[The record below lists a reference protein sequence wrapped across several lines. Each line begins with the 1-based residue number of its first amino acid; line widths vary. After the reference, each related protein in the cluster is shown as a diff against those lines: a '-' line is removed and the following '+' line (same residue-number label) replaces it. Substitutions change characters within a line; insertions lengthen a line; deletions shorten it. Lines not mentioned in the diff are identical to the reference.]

1 MDLTRFEEKLNKVDG
16 NVYVIEERVQLKEG
30 VYNGELK
37 HDNISPTTLAIYTG
51 PRLTGERIQSY
62 TISTPSLTPWKRVI
76 KVFADVP
83 EVYISYETDG
93 DTVEAEDINRLQEAT
108 TRTQAAVNEE
118 AERASGAE
126 RGLKESLDAESQRA
140 KDTEVELAD
149 RINEER
155 GRAQTAERALRSD
168 LTSEVE
174 RATSAETALSK
185 RLSDET
191 VRAQAAEGV
200 LTENLA
206 AEVARA
212 EGAEQVLTNALAAE
226 EVRAEAAEKVLTD
239 HLATEVLRAKAA
251 EKANADGLATESTRA
266 KGAEKTLTDNLATE
280 TARAK
285 AAEKANGDAIAAER
299 SRATAA
305 EQGLNTDLSSHKA
318 NTSNPH
324 KVTKAQVGLGNVTN
338 ESKTTMFTSP
348 KFTGIPTAP
357 SASAETNTDQIA
369 TAKFVQEAIGR
380 GIAAS
385 DALIF
390 KGTLGEG
397 GTITALPTTY
407 RTGWTYRVISSGR
420 YAGAVCEP
428 GDLITA
434 LIGRSGSGNLDTD
447 WTVSQTNI
455 DGAVVS
461 TRKINA
467 GNGLTGGGDLA
478 YDRTFHVGAGNGI
491 AVAADSIAVKP
502 NTTGTAGSVGKI
514 VVDGNGVGAALG
526 TTSTTAFRG
535 DQGKTAYDHSQAA
548 HARTDATKVEVS
560 TTNGNIKINGTE
572 TSVYRHPDG
581 TNPHGTTKVDVG
593 LGNVPNVTTND
604 QAVTYTQATT
614 LANLSSG
621 EKLSVAM
628 GKLAKAVADLIA
640 HIGDAVKHI
649 TADERTKWNAVTN
662 KVDKVSGKQLST
674 NDYTTAEKNKLAG
687 IAAGAEV
694 NVQVDWKAT
703 DTASDAYI
711 KNKPTSMPASDVSAW
726 AKAAAKP
733 SYGWT
738 EITGKPSTF
747 TPAAH
752 THTKGQITDM
762 PTKVSQFTNDAGY
775 LKSSDIDT
783 SQNHTHANKAILD
796 KITQALLD
804 NWNAAFSHISSK
816 NNPHGVTAAQVG
828 AASSSHTHAK
838 SQITDFPSSM
848 PASDVPA
855 WAKAASKPSYGWTE
869 ITGKP
874 STFSPASHSH
884 SNLTATNITGQTVDV
899 NNYNLSSGSPQIQLY
914 SEKTSGGA
922 ANITNI
928 PVTGQPFLLKVE
940 SLRWASATD
949 YITKQTFLSATAK
962 TTYERY
968 CTNGTWGSWLPTAVF
983 NAKPVSGRVLV
994 SDGTSGGIKA
1004 SAYTIAASVPAGA
1017 KFTDTVYN
1025 HPNSG
1030 VAAGTYRSVTVNAQG
1045 HVTAGSNPTTLA
1057 GYGIKDAAAKN
1068 HNHDGAYMP
1077 MGPFTWAQMHGS
1089 YTWNQLKGV

>member
-1 MDLTRFEEKLNKVDG
+1 MELTRFEEKLNKVDG

-51 PRLTGERIQSY
+51 PRLTGDRIQSY

-76 KVFADVP
+76 KVFADVS

-140 KDTEVELAD
+140 KDTEAELAD
-149 RINEER
+149 RISEER

-174 RATSAETALSK
+174 RATSAEADLSK

-226 EVRAEAAEKVLTD
+226 EVRAEAAEKILTD

-266 KGAEKTLTDNLATE
+266 KGVEKTLTDNLATE
-280 TARAK
+280 AARAK
-285 AAEKANGDAIAAER
+285 AAEKTNSDAITAER

-324 KVTKAQVGLGNVTN
+324 KVTKVQVGLGNVTN

-548 HARTDATKVEVS
+548 HARTDATKVEAS

-604 QAVTYTQATT
+604 QAVTYTQAAT

-628 GKLAKAVADLIA
+628 GKLAKAVVDLIA

-649 TADERTKWNAVTN
+649 TAAERTKWNAVTN

-674 NDYTTAEKNKLAG
+674 NDYTTAEKTKLAG
-687 IAAGAEV
+687 IAEGAEV
-694 NVQVDWKAT
+694 NVQVDWKAS
-703 DTASDAYI
+703 DTASDTYI
-711 KNKPTSMPASDVSAW
+711 KNK
-726 AKAAAKP
+726 
-733 SYGWT
+733 
-738 EITGKPSTF
+738 
-747 TPAAH
+747 
-752 THTKGQITDM
+752 
-762 PTKVSQFTNDAGY
+762 
-775 LKSSDIDT
+775 
-783 SQNHTHANKAILD
+783 
-796 KITQALLD
+796 
-804 NWNAAFSHISSK
+804 
-816 NNPHGVTAAQVG
+816 
-828 AASSSHTHAK
+828 
-838 SQITDFPSSM
+838 PSSM
-848 PASDVPA
+848 PASDVSA

-962 TTYERY
+962 ATYERY

-1025 HPNSG
+1025 HSNSG

-1077 MGPFTWAQMHGS
+1077 MGPFTWAQIHGS